1 VLRKGHILAIL
12 VIGISFVTV
21 PAFAQE
27 MGFYENTLYDFSFE
41 VPTDWRYIE
50 NSVTTNG
57 EPIQIALFPDGF
69 NPLLNT
75 ESPQILV
82 IFENLGQSKVSSM
95 TEKAVA
101 NYYLEKFRNEIPGG
115 KLLFSDVESS
125 SWGWTFTQKFSFPV
139 SYGFAS
145 NPQLITEQTSFVFKD
160 RESYIVAYFATEE
173 NYQIYYPV
181 YENVLDT
188 LVIKGVVV
196 PEFQEIALMV
206 LGSSIILVIIIARK
220 FSKFTVSENS

>member
-1 VLRKGHILAIL
+1 VLRKGHILAIA
-12 VIGISFVTV
+12 VIVVSFVTV

-27 MGFYENTLYDFSFE
+27 TGFYENTLYDFSFE

-50 NSVTTNG
+50 NSVTVNG
-57 EPIQIALFPDGF
+57 EPIQVILFPDGF
-69 NPLLNT
+69 NPQLNT

-115 KLLFSDVESS
+115 KLLWSDVESS
-125 SWGWTFTQKFSFPV
+125 SWGWTFTQKFSFPAV
-139 SYGFAS
+139 YGVGP
-145 NPQLITEQTSFVFKD
+145 NPQLTTEQTSFVFKD

-173 NYQIYYPV
+173 NYEKYYPV
-181 YENVLDT
+181 YQNVLDT
-188 LVIKGVVV
+188 MVIKGVTV
-196 PEFQEIALMV
+196 PEFQEIAMMV
-206 LGSSIILVIIIARK
+206 LASSIVLVIVFARK
-220 FSKFTVSENS
+220 FTKSENS

>member
-1 VLRKGHILAIL
+1 MKAILVIL
-12 VIGISFVTV
+12 VIGISFGTV

-27 MGFYENTLYDFSFE
+27 MGFYENELYDFSFE
-41 VPTDWRYIE
+41 APTDWKFIE
-50 NSVTTNG
+50 NMVTANG
-57 EPIQIALFPDGF
+57 EPIQVAIFPSEF

-115 KLLFSDVESS
+115 KLLSSDVESS

-160 RESYIVAYFATEE
+160 RESYIVAYFATQE
-173 NYQIYYPV
+173 NYQRYYPV

-188 LVIKGVVV
+188 MVIKGVAV
-196 PEFQEIALMV
+196 PEFQEIAMMV
-206 LGSSIILVIIIARK
+206 LASSIVLVILFARK
-220 FSKFTVSENS
+220 FGVNNLGHS